1 MKRIF
6 SYINQFKW
14 YFLVGTS
21 FIFISIR
28 LDMINPRLVKVA
40 VDEIIIGGR
49 MELLAAVLTGLM
61 GITFSRAVL
70 GYSRDMLFDTGGQR
84 VVERLRQELFDH
96 LQSLSFSFFDKINTG
111 ELMSRIKEDVDN
123 IFRLVCFG
131 GMLFIEQIVYFVVAA
146 VILFFLHWRLALVA
160 VALMPFI
167 AWIAFR
173 LEAKIGVV
181 FAKIS
186 DQGVKINTTAQE
198 NLAGVRLVKAFAR
211 EKYEIMKFFAQNK
224 ENYDLRMEQAMIWRR
239 YFPLIEFLTNL
250 AVVLVIISGG
260 WFVIRDEISLGT
272 LVAFSNY
279 IYMMIWPMRMIGW
292 LTNLL
297 AEARASAGKIEN
309 LFAEKPAIREKQRPV
324 VPKRIRGEILF
335 DRVSFEHNGVLI
347 LKEISFHIKP
357 GGTLAIMGMTGA
369 GKSSIINL
377 IPRYY
382 DCTGGAIYLDGID
395 IRELP
400 LSLLRS
406 AVSVVMQEPFLFSN
420 TIEENVRFGAEDVTA
435 AEIKK
440 ALEDAAADDF
450 IAELPD
456 GSATVIGE
464 RGLGLSGGEKQRLTI
479 ARALVKK
486 SKILILDDAT
496 SNLDMETEYRVQKA
510 LAAAKDRTKIIIA
523 HRISAVKDADEIL
536 IIEDGEVVE
545 RGNHQQL
552 LSLKQR
558 YYRIYCEQFRGLM
571 AETAG

>member
-1 MKRIF
+1 MNRIF
-6 SYINQFKW
+6 SYIKEFKW
-14 YFLVGTS
+14 YFIVGTS
-21 FIFISIR
+21 FIFISIG
-28 LDMINPRLVKVA
+28 LDMFNPRLVKVA
-40 VDEIIIGGR
+40 IDEVIIGGR
-49 MELLAAVLTGLM
+49 TELLTAVLAGLM
-61 GITFSRAVL
+61 GITISRAVL
-70 GYSRDMLFDTGGQR
+70 GYSREILFDFGGQR
-84 VVERLRQELFDH
+84 VVERLRQELFAH

-111 ELMSRIKEDVDN
+111 ELMSRLKEDVDN

-131 GMLFIEQIVYFVVAA
+131 GMLFIEQVVYFTVAT
-146 VILFFLHWRLALVA
+146 VLLFVLHWRLALVA

-173 LEAKIGVV
+173 LEARIGVV
-181 FAKIS
+181 FGKIS

-198 NLAGVRLVKAFAR
+198 NLAGVRLVKAFGR
-211 EKYEIMKFFAQNK
+211 EKYEILKFFTQNK
-224 ENYDLRMEQAMIWRR
+224 ENYDLRVEQAMIWGR

-250 AVVLVIISGG
+250 AVVLVITSGG
-260 WFVIRDEISLGT
+260 WFVIREEISIGT
-272 LVAFSNY
+272 LVAFSSY
-279 IYMMIWPMRMIGW
+279 IYMIIWPMRMLGW

-297 AEARASAGKIEN
+297 AEARASAGKIES
-309 LFAEKPAIREKQRPV
+309 LFAEKPVIKEKEKPV
-324 VPKRIRGEILF
+324 APKGISGEIIF
-335 DRVSFEHNGVLI
+335 DRVSFEHNGRLI
-347 LKEISFHIKP
+347 LKEISFRVRP

-382 DCTGGAIYLDGID
+382 DCTGGTIYLDGID
-395 IRELP
+395 IKELP
-400 LSLLRS
+400 LQLLRS
-406 AVSVVMQEPFLFSN
+406 EVSVVMQEPFLFSN
-420 TIEENVRFGAEDVTA
+420 TIKENVRFGAEDVTA
-435 AEIKK
+435 AEIRK
-440 ALEDAAADDF
+440 ALADAAADDF

-464 RGLGLSGGEKQRLTI
+464 RGIGLSGGEKQRLTI

-486 SKILILDDAT
+486 GKILILDDAT

-510 LAAAKDRTKIIIA
+510 LAAEGDRTKIIIA

-552 LSLKQR
+552 LALKQR
-558 YYRIYCEQFRGLM
+558 YYRIYCEQFRGLA

>member
-6 SYINQFKW
+6 SYIKQFKW

-21 FIFISIR
+21 FIFISIG

-131 GMLFIEQIVYFVVAA
+131 GMLFIEQIVYFVVAT
-146 VILFFLHWRLALVA
+146 VLLFILHWRLALVA

-309 LFAEKPAIREKQRPV
+309 LFAEKPAIKEKQRPV

-335 DRVSFEHNGVLI
+335 DRVSFEHIGVLI

>member
-1 MKRIF
+1 MNRIF
-6 SYINQFKW
+6 SYIKQFKW
-14 YFLVGTS
+14 YFIVGTS
-21 FIFISIR
+21 FIFISIG
-28 LDMINPRLVKVA
+28 LDMLNPRLMKVA
-40 VDEIIIGGR
+40 IDEIIIGGR
-49 MELLAAVLTGLM
+49 MELLATVLAALM
-61 GITFSRAVL
+61 GITITRAVL
-70 GYSRDMLFDTGGQR
+70 GYSKELLFDFGGQR
-84 VVERLRQELFDH
+84 VVERLRQELFAH

-131 GMLFIEQIVYFVVAA
+131 GMLFIEQVVYFTVAT
-146 VILFFLHWRLALVA
+146 VMLFTIHWRLALVA

-173 LEAKIGVV
+173 LEAKIGVI
-181 FAKIS
+181 FGKIS

-198 NLAGVRLVKAFAR
+198 NLAGVRLVKAFGR
-211 EKYEIMKFFAQNK
+211 EKYEILKFFTQNK
-224 ENYDLRMEQAMIWRR
+224 ENYDLRVEQAMFWGR

-250 AVVLVIISGG
+250 AVVLVITGGG
-260 WFVIRDEISLGT
+260 WFVIREEISIGT

-279 IYMMIWPMRMIGW
+279 IYMIIWPMRMLGW

-309 LFAEKPAIREKQRPV
+309 LFAEKPVIKEKEKPV
-324 VPKRIRGEILF
+324 APKRIRGEIIF
-335 DRVSFEHNGVLI
+335 DRVSFEHNGRLI
-347 LKEISFHIKP
+347 LKDISFRVRP

-382 DCTGGAIYLDGID
+382 DCTGGTIYLDGID
-395 IRELP
+395 IKDLP
-400 LSLLRS
+400 LQLLRS
-406 AVSVVMQEPFLFSN
+406 EVSVIMQEPFLFSN
-420 TIEENVRFGAEDVTA
+420 TIEENVRFGAEGVA
-435 AEIKK
+435 EAEIKK
-440 ALEDAAADDF
+440 ALADAAADDF
-450 IAELPD
+450 IVELPE

-464 RGLGLSGGEKQRLTI
+464 RGIGLSGGEKQRLTI

-486 SKILILDDAT
+486 GKILILDDAT

-510 LAAAKDRTKIIIA
+510 LAAEGDRTKIIIA

-552 LSLKQR
+552 LALKQR
-558 YYRIYCEQFRGLM
+558 YYRIYCEQFRGLA

>member
-21 FIFISIR
+21 FIFISIG

>member
-377 IPRYY
+377 ISRYY

>member
-1 MKRIF
+1 MNRIF
-6 SYINQFKW
+6 SYIKFFKW
-14 YFLVGTS
+14 YFIVGTS
-21 FIFISIR
+21 FIFISIG

-49 MELLAAVLTGLM
+49 MDLLTAVLTALM
-61 GITFSRAVL
+61 GITLSRAAL
-70 GYSRDMLFDTGGQR
+70 GYFRELLFDLGGQK

-131 GMLFIEQIVYFVVAA
+131 GMLFIEQVVYFTVAA
-146 VILFFLHWRLALVA
+146 VLLFILHRRLALVA
-160 VALMPFI
+160 MALMPFI

-173 LEAKIGVV
+173 LEAKIGEV
-181 FAKIS
+181 FGKIS

-198 NLAGVRLVKAFAR
+198 NLAGVRLVKAFGR

-224 ENYDLRMEQAMIWRR
+224 ENYDLKVEQAMIWRR
-239 YFPLIEFLTNL
+239 YFPLVEFLTNL
-250 AVVLVIISGG
+250 AVVLVITSGG
-260 WFVIRDEISLGT
+260 WFVIRDEISIGT

-292 LTNLL
+292 LTNIL

-309 LFAEKPAIREKQRPV
+309 LFREKPAVKEREKPAA
-324 VPKRIRGEILF
+324 PKRIFGEILF
-335 DRVSFEHNGVLI
+335 DRVSFEHNGALI
-347 LKEISFHIKP
+347 LKDISFQARP
-357 GGTLAIMGMTGA
+357 GGTVAIMGMTGS

-382 DCTGGAIYLDGID
+382 DCTGGAIYLDGVD
-395 IRELP
+395 IKELP
-400 LSLLRS
+400 LELLRS
-406 AVSVVMQEPFLFSN
+406 AVSVVMQDTFLFSN
-420 TIEENVRFGAEDVTA
+420 TIEENIRFGSGDVA
-435 AEIKK
+435 ASEIIK

-450 IAELPD
+450 IADLPE

-464 RGLGLSGGEKQRLTI
+464 RGMGLSGGEKQRLTI

-486 SKILILDDAT
+486 SSILILDDAT
-496 SNLDMETEYRVQKA
+496 SNLDMETEYRIQKA
-510 LAAAKDRTKIIIA
+510 LAAERDRTKIIIA

-558 YYRIYCEQFRGLM
+558 YYRIYCEQFRGL
-571 AETAG
+571 ASETVG